1 MLYKEFEKNRE
12 DILENEFCMQS
23 NASTLPI
30 TDCPS
35 YTPICT
41 IGICIQGNAKIRMD
55 SQEYTIHPHDVFVF
69 MPGLLVSVIET
80 SPHFTTNY
88 FTLSNTF
95 FYDVIKTI
103 RSFSPQFFWLTR

>member
-35 YTPICT
+35 IPLY
-41 IGICIQGNAKIRMD
+41 
-55 SQEYTIHPHDVFVF
+55 V
-69 MPGLLVSVIET
+69 LLESVYKEM
-80 SPHFTTNY
+80 
-88 FTLSNTF
+88 L
-95 FYDVIKTI
+95 K
-103 RSFSPQFFWLTR
+103 

>member
-35 YTPICT
+35 YTPL
-41 IGICIQGNAKIRMD
+41 
-55 SQEYTIHPHDVFVF
+55 YV
-69 MPGLLVSVIET
+69 LLESVYKEM
-80 SPHFTTNY
+80 
-88 FTLSNTF
+88 L
-95 FYDVIKTI
+95 K
-103 RSFSPQFFWLTR
+103 

>member
-55 SQEYTIHPHDVFVF
+55 SQNILYTHMMF
-69 MPGLLVSVIET
+69 
-80 SPHFTTNY
+80 
-88 FTLSNTF
+88 LSLCR
-95 FYDVIKTI
+95 DC
-103 RSFSPQFFWLTR
+103 

>member
-41 IGICIQGNAKIRMD
+41 IGICIQGNAKNKNGFSRIY
-55 SQEYTIHPHDVFVF
+55 YTP
-69 MPGLLVSVIET
+69 T
-80 SPHFTTNY
+80 
-88 FTLSNTF
+88 
-95 FYDVIKTI
+95 
-103 RSFSPQFFWLTR
+103 

>member
-41 IGICIQGNAKIRMD
+41 IGICIPLI
-55 SQEYTIHPHDVFVF
+55 
-69 MPGLLVSVIET
+69 
-80 SPHFTTNY
+80 
-88 FTLSNTF
+88 
-95 FYDVIKTI
+95 
-103 RSFSPQFFWLTR
+103 PQHN

>member
-35 YTPICT
+35 YTPIFRGRH
-41 IGICIQGNAKIRMD
+41 IG
-55 SQEYTIHPHDVFVF
+55 
-69 MPGLLVSVIET
+69 VS
-80 SPHFTTNY
+80 FKKTT
-88 FTLSNTF
+88 
-95 FYDVIKTI
+95 
-103 RSFSPQFFWLTR
+103 

>member
-41 IGICIQGNAKIRMD
+41 IGICIQGNAKI
-55 SQEYTIHPHDVFVF
+55 
-69 MPGLLVSVIET
+69 
-80 SPHFTTNY
+80 
-88 FTLSNTF
+88 NT
-95 FYDVIKTI
+95 
-103 RSFSPQFFWLTR
+103 

>member
-23 NASTLPI
+23 DASTLPI

-41 IGICIQGNAKIRMD
+41 IGCLL
-55 SQEYTIHPHDVFVF
+55 YTSDAAD
-69 MPGLLVSVIET
+69 E
-80 SPHFTTNY
+80 
-88 FTLSNTF
+88 
-95 FYDVIKTI
+95 
-103 RSFSPQFFWLTR
+103 

>member
-35 YTPICT
+35 YTHICT

-55 SQEYTIHPHDVFVF
+55 SQEYTIPVSYTHLDVYKRQVAQLSA
-69 MPGLLVSVIET
+69 PG
-80 SPHFTTNY
+80 
-88 FTLSNTF
+88 
-95 FYDVIKTI
+95 I
-103 RSFSPQFFWLTR
+103 RHQPQSGIQPLRDK